1 MSRSI
6 KDYRDSLTSE
16 DIKNILKKFDVDPVR
31 ENELLLIYPTVCHNI
46 EGGSPKLYYYKKNN
60 MFKCYTG
67 EHDLFDIFQLI
78 IDMHNLR
85 GQEISL
91 RQAMAFCG
99 IETNEPINETKYY
112 GIKKQL
118 DYLYKVGDEI
128 KDEPTDL
135 VEYPMNVLNRYVFDI
150 NGINPWIEEGI
161 TQSTLIKYNIKYDPI
176 SNAIV
181 IPYFSVDNKLIGL
194 RGRFLSPDAHAKY
207 MPMKYGDKYLAH
219 PTGKVLYGL
228 NINKDAIRRH
238 KTVVVFEGEKSV
250 MKMDSI
256 FGSENVS
263 VAVSGR
269 ALTKEHIALLL
280 EAGANN
286 IILAFDRDYTSHN
299 ELEEEVKKLSSLLTY
314 AKNFLNISLIIDYD
328 FVLEHKNSPI
338 DQGVE
343 TFNDLME
350 KRIYI

>member
-6 KDYRDSLTSE
+6 KEYRDSLTSE

-31 ENELLLIYPTVCHNI
+31 ENEMLLIYPTVCHNI
-46 EGGSPKLYYYKKNN
+46 DGGSPKLYYYKKNN

-99 IETNEPINETKYY
+99 IETNEAIDETKYY

-128 KDEPTDL
+128 KDEPIEL

-150 NGINPWIEEGI
+150 SGIKPWIEEGI
-161 TQSTLIKYNIKYDPI
+161 TQDTLIKYGIKFDPI
-176 SNAIV
+176 GNAIV
-181 IPYFSVDNKLIGL
+181 IPYFSADNKLVGL

-228 NINKDAIRRH
+228 NVNRDAIKKH
-238 KTVVVFEGEKSV
+238 KTVVIFEGEKSV

-256 FGSENVS
+256 FGADNVS

-269 ALTKEHIALLL
+269 ALTKEHINMLLD
-280 EAGANN
+280 AGASN
-286 IILAFDRDYTSHN
+286 IILAFDRDYISHN
-299 ELEEEVKKLSSLLTY
+299 EIEEEIKKLSSLLTY
-314 AKNFLNISLIIDYD
+314 AKNFLNISFIIDYD

-343 TFNDLME
+343 TFNDLMQ